1 MDAGTMIGSCHS
13 TITLFAVALL
23 VQLTVYGVVDAE
35 YVVVRHHFVHDHFYP
50 NRCGVVG
57 YNCCAG
63 KEECKSSNN
72 TQGLCVQH
80 RTTDGHCYTRKC
92 VPKCQYGYV
101 CTNTNLCMKI
111 NHVGVVIVA
120 LIATVVSIV
129 IAIIKIKKINKE
141 SKVSVTA
148 IIPLNDED
156 GERSGAAKSVT
167 KDSMASLSPLKKVRE
182 QYGAG
187 SREYQS
193 AMMSI
198 RGIR

>member
-1 MDAGTMIGSCHS
+1 MRLMKEAVDGCGDNDRKLPFHDNS
-13 TITLFAVALL
+13 FAVALL

-35 YVVVRHHFVHDHFYP
+35 YVTVRHHFVHDHFYP

-57 YNCCAG
+57 FNCCAG

-111 NHVGVVIVA
+111 NQ
-120 LIATVVSIV
+120 T
-129 IAIIKIKKINKE
+129 
-141 SKVSVTA
+141 
-148 IIPLNDED
+148 NDEY
-156 GERSGAAKSVT
+156 
-167 KDSMASLSPLKKVRE
+167 E
-182 QYGAG
+182 QVDF
-187 SREYQS
+187 
-193 AMMSI
+193 
-198 RGIR
+198 